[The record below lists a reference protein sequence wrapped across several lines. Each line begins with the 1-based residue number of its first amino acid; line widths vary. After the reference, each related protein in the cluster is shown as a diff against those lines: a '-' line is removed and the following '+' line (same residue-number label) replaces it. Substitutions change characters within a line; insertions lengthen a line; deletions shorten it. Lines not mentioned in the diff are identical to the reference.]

1 MIKQNVD
8 DNIDKLK
15 ARLIGHGYVQKFE
28 VSIIWK
34 KNFQWWNKLP

>member
-1 MIKQNVD
+1 
-8 DNIDKLK
+8 LK